1 MTTVTPLGAVQAA
14 TTTQV
19 LDAFAVSSEPFR
31 RFVTLLAV
39 GMLLRRLPPDAEP
52 LVTVERV
59 EAMLD
64 DPALR
69 DAWIDLFDGGG
80 IIDPHGHLARTL
92 RRIRL

>member
-31 RFVTLLAV
+31 RFVTLLAF
-39 GMLLRRLPPDAEP
+39 GLLLRRLPSNTQP
-52 LVTVERV
+52 LVTVQRV

-64 DPALR
+64 DPDLR
-69 DAWIDLFDGGG
+69 GAWIDLFDAGG
-80 IIDPHGHLARTL
+80 IIDPHGHLARAV